1 MTEKKSFDEIESLII
16 TLMQQT
22 KIPGLSLSVIQDD
35 KEIYSASF
43 GARSLKENQPV
54 TNDTLFGIGSIT
66 KSFTTMAIMQLAE
79 QGKLDINDPIS
90 KYLPFDI
97 SIEGKPITIL
107 HLMSHSSG
115 MPNLGVAEALLFRLT
130 EVKETFVPISSFDD
144 VIRHVKNAKN
154 ELIDE
159 PLKRYFYF
167 NGGFLLLGLIIEK
180 ITEVKYEDYVRES
193 ILKPLK
199 MDRSLFTE
207 EEFEKEPNKL
217 TGYMIW
223 KDEFSSPTY
232 PIDPYIFAAGG
243 LITSVNEMKNYAQ
256 LYLNNGKFDG
266 KQLLKAES
274 IKELFKGRIDRQP
287 SFFGKEQYALGWG
300 VTEEFFG
307 ETMIH
312 HGGSI
317 GTSSA
322 YLTLIPKKKIGVIVM
337 GNTGNSQGTIIAQ
350 AIIAIL
356 LGKNPITEHPILRID
371 GKLSKLAGEYQTYKG
386 ITKLTI
392 VKRGLTLYGK
402 QPDKETIDFTII
414 PVNDDPDDHHFWV
427 PNGANQYP
435 VEFLVDKEKGT
446 IIYLHER
453 NAYHKIK

>member
-207 EEFEKEPNKL
+207 EEFEKEPNK
-217 TGYMIW
+217 
-223 KDEFSSPTY
+223 
-232 PIDPYIFAAGG
+232 
-243 LITSVNEMKNYAQ
+243 SVNEEVNSVITPVPVV
-256 LYLNNGKFDG
+256 DC
-266 KQLLKAES
+266 
-274 IKELFKGRIDRQP
+274 P
-287 SFFGKEQYALGWG
+287 
-300 VTEEFFG
+300 VT
-307 ETMIH
+307 I
-312 HGGSI
+312 
-317 GTSSA
+317 
-322 YLTLIPKKKIGVIVM
+322 
-337 GNTGNSQGTIIAQ
+337 
-350 AIIAIL
+350 
-356 LGKNPITEHPILRID
+356 
-371 GKLSKLAGEYQTYKG
+371 SKT
-386 ITKLTI
+386 
-392 VKRGLTLYGK
+392 
-402 QPDKETIDFTII
+402 
-414 PVNDDPDDHHFWV
+414 
-427 PNGANQYP
+427 
-435 VEFLVDKEKGT
+435 
-446 IIYLHER
+446 
-453 NAYHKIK
+453 